1 MSVAR
6 KAFSSDHP
14 PKKLTSSGGAAVPRL
29 SHTCSSENFSD
40 SLHLET
46 LGASAATGTL
56 ELPALALDER
66 LLVGV
71 GTETE
76 VLDRLAGVLGA
87 TDEDDVGA
95 SRGAEGELVEGEA
108 LTAGLEDAGAGGG
121 GEAQG
126 ADAELGA
133 LDEAGVIGDLGDGG
147 HDLALELLVGGGPL
161 VQKSDLGQGN
171 GGPSGR
177 LVLFR
182 PRLKTLNLGEDELAC

>member
-1 MSVAR
+1 M
-6 KAFSSDHP
+6 
-14 PKKLTSSGGAAVPRL
+14 PRL